1 MKYISL
7 IYIILF
13 FIFFKGFSQ
22 EDLIVSHSRFLQK
35 ENTSAFG
42 INNMN
47 KTGVLYNSLGLT
59 GNSKIESRYFFG
71 SISFDDKN
79 FSIGLDI
86 YSFTMNN
93 VGLVNS
99 KPRISYIY
107 KVQLDND
114 LYFLP
119 SISLGLGS
127 SRFDQSNL
135 IFEDQLSLVSGYLQ
149 TESQDPLYELL
160 GSSSYIDFGASFLIH
175 SNNFLAGLSLKHL
188 NQPNISYLQETELKL
203 PIKFSVQGAY
213 EWDVNPYDRRWL
225 PRYSSL
231 LAFFNASKSGN
242 DIEMY
247 LSQEFQL
254 GEVSIGL
261 NQQFKKISDLSFTN
275 VGISF
280 ALAYENFEFGT
291 LYNFPF
297 QNPTNTSVYSPSTIE
312 VFLTFDFSPYRRNKR
327 GDYRRI
333 SIDNYY

>member
-1 MKYISL
+1 MKNISL
-7 IYIILF
+7 IHIILF
-13 FIFFKGFSQ
+13 FMLFKGLSQ